1 MLLGCARVQG
11 GADTPPGAGGAA
23 GSKTDVGARPAACG
37 DAQVDAQAGEVCDDG
52 NTKSGDGCSS
62 DCKTIE
68 KDYACPTAG
77 KPCTYL
83 VRCGD
88 GVLGGIEQCDP
99 PNVGHGCSTDCRI
112 EPGYVC
118 SLPPTPANPSQ
129 PSTCHKTVCGDGVR
143 EGAEACDDGNVI
155 DGDGCASSC
164 TFEPNCTSGT
174 CASKCGDGLKLP
186 PEGCDDG
193 NTADA
198 DGCSHDCM
206 VEDGF
211 TCTDSTMSPP
221 SRLNLAVTFRDFV
234 SFPVWT
240 TPRHPDFEAF
250 AGEDVTANLLKT
262 ALDANGKPV
271 MDGRCAQGNVL
282 AAQCPYGQ
290 QLTTTANF
298 NQWYRDVSGVNLA
311 LASTLLLAQQA
322 GGSYVFDSGN
332 RGFYPVDNK
341 GWTVT
346 NPAMEDVATASA
358 DVNDGRDHD
367 FGFTTEIHYFFQ
379 YRGGETLTFSGD
391 DDLWIFVNRRLALD
405 LGGLHHR
412 IERSLAI
419 ATSAAA
425 LGLTVGGLYEIALF
439 HAERHSDASNFKLT
453 LTGFAPTT
461 SSCRSACGDGVVA
474 ANEQCDDGN
483 NTDDDGCS
491 HDCKIEVVVR

>member
-206 VEDGF
+206 V
-211 TCTDSTMSPP
+211 
-221 SRLNLAVTFRDFV
+221 
-234 SFPVWT
+234 
-240 TPRHPDFEAF
+240 
-250 AGEDVTANLLKT
+250 
-262 ALDANGKPV
+262 
-271 MDGRCAQGNVL
+271 
-282 AAQCPYGQ
+282 
-290 QLTTTANF
+290 
-298 NQWYRDVSGVNLA
+298 
-311 LASTLLLAQQA
+311 
-322 GGSYVFDSGN
+322 
-332 RGFYPVDNK
+332 
-341 GWTVT
+341 
-346 NPAMEDVATASA
+346 
-358 DVNDGRDHD
+358 
-367 FGFTTEIHYFFQ
+367 
-379 YRGGETLTFSGD
+379 
-391 DDLWIFVNRRLALD
+391 
-405 LGGLHHR
+405 
-412 IERSLAI
+412 
-419 ATSAAA
+419 
-425 LGLTVGGLYEIALF
+425 
-439 HAERHSDASNFKLT
+439 
-453 LTGFAPTT
+453 
-461 SSCRSACGDGVVA
+461 
-474 ANEQCDDGN
+474 
-483 NTDDDGCS
+483 
-491 HDCKIEVVVR
+491 